1 MSFRELPPLT
11 SLVGETV
18 GKPLSGVLNRRVRNI
33 STTPGSSAICMS
45 VFLEGRTRLHV
56 LALLALKSSEQVL
69 RTKPFGFTGP
79 NVLRRTH
86 PTPRYALTQVEK

>member
-69 RTKPFGFTGP
+69 RMKPFGFTGP